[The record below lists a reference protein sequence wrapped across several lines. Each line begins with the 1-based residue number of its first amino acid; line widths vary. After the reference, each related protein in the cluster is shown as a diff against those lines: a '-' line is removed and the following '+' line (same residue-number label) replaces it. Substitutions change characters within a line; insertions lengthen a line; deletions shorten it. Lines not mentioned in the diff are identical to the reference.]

1 MQHANANIRH
11 LAHGAAA
18 LLALLL
24 AAAISILPLTSG
36 QAHADE
42 ASPASASARWL
53 WPLDAQVDVGFFIAV
68 VDEDTASYPQNEEE
82 LQQILT
88 GVYSPGIYIDDAFD
102 ASDFA
107 AYGGDLYDQE
117 LYDLSGASINERI
130 LIFPTDDQIA
140 AACTQEGI
148 DFDPETQTVVW
159 YVVKSA
165 LSTWDTVWHIDGL
178 LVPKAI
184 APDPDEPVDPDP
196 EPDPEPEPEPDPEPE
211 PEPDPDPDP
220 DDPDEPVEPE
230 PEPDPDEPVEPEPEP
245 DPEPDPDPDE
255 PSNPDDPDTPAG
267 PDPDDPT
274 EPDDPEVPVDP
285 EPEPDPDPVPDDP
298 DDPQPDDPG
307 SSEDPD
313 DSVVP
318 DDPDV
323 PAEDPSPSDPD
334 DPSAEDPGDTPIPGD
349 EGSTAAGGQGGPS
362 GGAAAEAPSQTQG
375 GGIAGH
381 ASGQA
386 LTPLSTAPA
395 AMNAPASAAD
405 EPSSVDEDGPATEVI
420 EDVETPLQALS
431 GLSDNV
437 LSGGVAASQSSL
449 SESASTALRVAGAV
463 GLAGVAAGAVALN
476 IAMAHAGNALSSLD
490 SRLRDR
496 GKGRRR

>member
-24 AAAISILPLTSG
+24 AAAISILPLASA

-196 EPDPEPEPEPDPEPE
+196 
-211 PEPDPDPDP
+211 
-220 DDPDEPVEPE
+220 
-230 PEPDPDEPVEPEPEP
+230 
-245 DPEPDPDPDE
+245 
-255 PSNPDDPDTPAG
+255 DDPDTPAG

-274 EPDDPEVPVDP
+274 VPDDPEAPV
-285 EPEPDPDPVPDDP
+285 DPDPVPDDP

-334 DPSAEDPGDTPIPGD
+334 DPSAEDPGDTGIPGD
-349 EGSTAAGGQGGPS
+349 EGSTAS
-362 GGAAAEAPSQTQG
+362 GSQSGSSVGAAAEAPSQTQDG
-375 GGIAGH
+375 GAAGH

-386 LTPLSTAPA
+386 VTPLSTAPA
-395 AMNAPASAAD
+395 ATDAPASAAG
-405 EPSSVDEDGPATEVI
+405 ESPTAAENGPATEVI
-420 EDVETPLQALS
+420 EDAETPLQALS

-437 LSGGVAASQSSL
+437 LSGGVAAPQSSL
-449 SESASTALRVAGAV
+449 SESASTALHVAGAV

-476 IAMAHAGNALSSLD
+476 IAMAQAGNALSSLD

>member
-184 APDPDEPVDPDP
+184 APDPDEP
-196 EPDPEPEPEPDPEPE
+196 
-211 PEPDPDPDP
+211 
-220 DDPDEPVEPE
+220 
-230 PEPDPDEPVEPEPEP
+230 
-245 DPEPDPDPDE
+245 
-255 PSNPDDPDTPAG
+255 SNPDDPDTPAG

-274 EPDDPEVPVDP
+274 VPDDPEAPV
-285 EPEPDPDPVPDDP
+285 DPDPVPDDP

-334 DPSAEDPGDTPIPGD
+334 DPSAEDPGDTSIPGD
-349 EGSTAAGGQGGPS
+349 GGSTAAGCQDGPS

-386 LTPLSTAPA
+386 LTSLPTAPA
-395 AMNAPASAAD
+395 ATNAPASAAA

-420 EDVETPLQALS
+420 EDAETPLQALS

-437 LSGGVAASQSSL
+437 LSGGVAAPQSSL
-449 SESASTALRVAGAV
+449 SESASTALRVTGAV
-463 GLAGVAAGAVALN
+463 GLAGVAAGVVALN
-476 IAMAHAGNALSSLD
+476 IAMAQAGNALSSLD

>member
-24 AAAISILPLTSG
+24 AAAISILPLASA

-42 ASPASASARWL
+42 ASPASASTRWL
-53 WPLDAQVDVGFFIAV
+53 WPFDAQVDVGFFIAV

-140 AACTQEGI
+140 AACAQEGI

-184 APDPDEPVDPDP
+184 APDPDEP
-196 EPDPEPEPEPDPEPE
+196 
-211 PEPDPDPDP
+211 
-220 DDPDEPVEPE
+220 
-230 PEPDPDEPVEPEPEP
+230 
-245 DPEPDPDPDE
+245 
-255 PSNPDDPDTPAG
+255 AG

-274 EPDDPEVPVDP
+274 VPDDPEAPV
-285 EPEPDPDPVPDDP
+285 DPDPVPDDP

-334 DPSAEDPGDTPIPGD
+334 DPSAEDPGDTSIPGD
-349 EGSTAAGGQGGPS
+349 GGSTAAGGQDGPS

-386 LTPLSTAPA
+386 LTSLPTAPA
-395 AMNAPASAAD
+395 AANTPAFAAA

-420 EDVETPLQALS
+420 EDAETPLQALS

-437 LSGGVAASQSSL
+437 LSGGVAAPQSSL

-463 GLAGVAAGAVALN
+463 GLAGVAAGVVALN
-476 IAMAHAGNALSSLD
+476 IAMAQAGNALSSLD

>member
-24 AAAISILPLTSG
+24 AAAISILPLTSA

-68 VDEDTASYPQNEEE
+68 VDEGTASYPQNEEE

-140 AACTQEGI
+140 AACAQEGI

-184 APDPDEPVDPDP
+184 APDPDEPSNPDN
-196 EPDPEPEPEPDPEPE
+196 PDTPA
-211 PEPDPDPDP
+211 
-220 DDPDEPVEPE
+220 
-230 PEPDPDEPVEPEPEP
+230 
-245 DPEPDPDPDE
+245 DPDPDE
-255 PSNPDDPDTPAG
+255 PSNPDDPDTPADPDPDDPDTPAG

-274 EPDDPEVPVDP
+274 VPDDPEAPVDP

-334 DPSAEDPGDTPIPGD
+334 DPSAEDSGDTSIPGD
-349 EGSTAAGGQGGPS
+349 GGSTAAGGQGGPS
-362 GGAAAEAPSQTQG
+362 GGAAAKAPSQTQG

-386 LTPLSTAPA
+386 LTSLPTAA
-395 AMNAPASAAD
+395 AATNAPASAAA

-420 EDVETPLQALS
+420 EDAETPLQALS

-437 LSGGVAASQSSL
+437 LSGGVAAPQSSL
-449 SESASTALRVAGAV
+449 SESASTALRVTGAV
-463 GLAGVAAGAVALN
+463 GLAGVAAGVVALN
-476 IAMAHAGNALSSLD
+476 IAMAQAGNALSSLD

>member
-18 LLALLL
+18 LLALLV

-196 EPDPEPEPEPDPEPE
+196 DDPDTPAG
-211 PEPDPDPDP
+211 PDPDDPTNP
-220 DDPDEPVEPE
+220 DDPDEPSNPE
-230 PEPDPDEPVEPEPEP
+230 DPDTPAGP
-245 DPEPDPDPDE
+245 D
-255 PSNPDDPDTPAG
+255 PDDPDTPAG

-274 EPDDPEVPVDP
+274 VPDDPEAPV
-285 EPEPDPDPVPDDP
+285 DPDPVPDDP

-323 PAEDPSPSDPD
+323 PAEDPSPSDPN
-334 DPSAEDPGDTPIPGD
+334 DPSAEDPGDTSIPGD
-349 EGSTAAGGQGGPS
+349 GGSTAAGGQDGPS

-386 LTPLSTAPA
+386 LTSLPTAPA
-395 AMNAPASAAD
+395 ATNAPASAAA

-420 EDVETPLQALS
+420 EDAETPLQALS

-437 LSGGVAASQSSL
+437 LSGGVAAPQSSL
-449 SESASTALRVAGAV
+449 SESASTALRVTGAV
-463 GLAGVAAGAVALN
+463 GLAGVAAGVVALN
-476 IAMAHAGNALSSLD
+476 IAMAQAGNALSSLD

>member
-196 EPDPEPEPEPDPEPE
+196 
-211 PEPDPDPDP
+211 
-220 DDPDEPVEPE
+220 
-230 PEPDPDEPVEPEPEP
+230 
-245 DPEPDPDPDE
+245 
-255 PSNPDDPDTPAG
+255 DDPDTPAG

-274 EPDDPEVPVDP
+274 VPDDPEAPV
-285 EPEPDPDPVPDDP
+285 DPDPVPDDP

-334 DPSAEDPGDTPIPGD
+334 DPSAEDPGDTSIPGD
-349 EGSTAAGGQGGPS
+349 GGSTAAGGQDGPS

-386 LTPLSTAPA
+386 LTSLPTAPA
-395 AMNAPASAAD
+395 ATNAPASAAA

-420 EDVETPLQALS
+420 EDAETPLQALS

-437 LSGGVAASQSSL
+437 LSGGVAAPQSSL
-449 SESASTALRVAGAV
+449 SESASTALRVTGAV
-463 GLAGVAAGAVALN
+463 GLAGVAAGVVALN
-476 IAMAHAGNALSSLD
+476 IAMAQAGNALSSLD

>member
-24 AAAISILPLTSG
+24 AAAISILPLTSA

-196 EPDPEPEPEPDPEPE
+196 
-211 PEPDPDPDP
+211 
-220 DDPDEPVEPE
+220 
-230 PEPDPDEPVEPEPEP
+230 
-245 DPEPDPDPDE
+245 
-255 PSNPDDPDTPAG
+255 DDPDTPAG

-274 EPDDPEVPVDP
+274 VPDDPEAPV
-285 EPEPDPDPVPDDP
+285 DPDPVPDDP

-334 DPSAEDPGDTPIPGD
+334 DPSAEDSGDTSIPGD
-349 EGSTAAGGQGGPS
+349 GGSTAAGGQDGPS

-386 LTPLSTAPA
+386 LTSLPTAPA
-395 AMNAPASAAD
+395 ATNAPASAAA

-420 EDVETPLQALS
+420 EDAETPLQALS

-437 LSGGVAASQSSL
+437 LSGGVAAPQSSL
-449 SESASTALRVAGAV
+449 SESASTALRVTGAV

-476 IAMAHAGNALSSLD
+476 IAMAQAGNALSSLD

>member
-196 EPDPEPEPEPDPEPE
+196 D
-211 PEPDPDPDP
+211 DPDTPAGPDP
-220 DDPDEPVEPE
+220 DDPTN
-230 PEPDPDEPVEPEPEP
+230 PD
-245 DPEPDPDPDE
+245 DPDE

-274 EPDDPEVPVDP
+274 VPDDPEAPV
-285 EPEPDPDPVPDDP
+285 DPDPVPDDP

-334 DPSAEDPGDTPIPGD
+334 DPSAEDPGDTSIPGD
-349 EGSTAAGGQGGPS
+349 GGSTAAGGQDGPS

-386 LTPLSTAPA
+386 LTSLPTAPA
-395 AMNAPASAAD
+395 ATNAPASAAA

-420 EDVETPLQALS
+420 EDAETPLQALS

-437 LSGGVAASQSSL
+437 LSGGVAAPQSSL
-449 SESASTALRVAGAV
+449 SESASTALRVTGAV
-463 GLAGVAAGAVALN
+463 GLAGVAAGVVALN
-476 IAMAHAGNALSSLD
+476 IAMAQAGNALSSLD

>member
-184 APDPDEPVDPDP
+184 APDPDEP
-196 EPDPEPEPEPDPEPE
+196 
-211 PEPDPDPDP
+211 
-220 DDPDEPVEPE
+220 
-230 PEPDPDEPVEPEPEP
+230 
-245 DPEPDPDPDE
+245 
-255 PSNPDDPDTPAG
+255 SNPDDPDTPAG

-274 EPDDPEVPVDP
+274 VPDDPEAPVDP
-285 EPEPDPDPVPDDP
+285 DPAPDDPDDPQPDDPEAPVDPDPVPDDP

-334 DPSAEDPGDTPIPGD
+334 DPSAEDPGDTSIPGD
-349 EGSTAAGGQGGPS
+349 GGSTAAGGQDGPS

-386 LTPLSTAPA
+386 LTSLPTAPA
-395 AMNAPASAAD
+395 ATNAPASAAA

-420 EDVETPLQALS
+420 EDAETPLQALS

-437 LSGGVAASQSSL
+437 LSGGVAAPQSSL
-449 SESASTALRVAGAV
+449 SESASTALRVTGAV
-463 GLAGVAAGAVALN
+463 GLAGVAAGVVALN
-476 IAMAHAGNALSSLD
+476 IAMAQAGNALSSLD

>member
-24 AAAISILPLTSG
+24 AAAISILPLASA

-68 VDEDTASYPQNEEE
+68 VDEGTASYPQNEEE

-140 AACTQEGI
+140 AACAQEGI

-184 APDPDEPVDPDP
+184 APDPDEP
-196 EPDPEPEPEPDPEPE
+196 
-211 PEPDPDPDP
+211 
-220 DDPDEPVEPE
+220 
-230 PEPDPDEPVEPEPEP
+230 
-245 DPEPDPDPDE
+245 
-255 PSNPDDPDTPAG
+255 SNPDDPDTPAG

-274 EPDDPEVPVDP
+274 VPDDPEAPVDP

-323 PAEDPSPSDPD
+323 PAEDPSPS
-334 DPSAEDPGDTPIPGD
+334 DPGDTPIPGD

-420 EDVETPLQALS
+420 EDAETPLQALS

-437 LSGGVAASQSSL
+437 LSGGVAAPQSSL

-463 GLAGVAAGAVALN
+463 GLAGVAAGAVAFN

>member
-24 AAAISILPLTSG
+24 AAAISILPLTSA

-140 AACTQEGI
+140 AACAQEGI

-184 APDPDEPVDPDP
+184 APDPDEP
-196 EPDPEPEPEPDPEPE
+196 
-211 PEPDPDPDP
+211 
-220 DDPDEPVEPE
+220 
-230 PEPDPDEPVEPEPEP
+230 
-245 DPEPDPDPDE
+245 
-255 PSNPDDPDTPAG
+255 SNPDDPDTPADPDPDDPDMPAG

-274 EPDDPEVPVDP
+274 VPDDPEAPVDP
-285 EPEPDPDPVPDDP
+285 DPAPDDPDDPQPDDPGASEDPDPVPDDP

-334 DPSAEDPGDTPIPGD
+334 DPSAEDPGDTSIPGD
-349 EGSTAAGGQGGPS
+349 GGSTAAGGQDGPS

-386 LTPLSTAPA
+386 LTSLPTAPA
-395 AMNAPASAAD
+395 ATNAPASAAA

-420 EDVETPLQALS
+420 EDAETPLQALS

-437 LSGGVAASQSSL
+437 LSGGVAAPQSSL
-449 SESASTALRVAGAV
+449 SESASTALRVTGAV
-463 GLAGVAAGAVALN
+463 GLAGVAAGVVALN
-476 IAMAHAGNALSSLD
+476 IAMAQAGNALSSLD

>member
-24 AAAISILPLTSG
+24 AAAISILPLASA

-53 WPLDAQVDVGFFIAV
+53 WPFDAQVDVGFFIAV

-140 AACTQEGI
+140 AACAQEGI

-184 APDPDEPVDPDP
+184 VPDPDE
-196 EPDPEPEPEPDPEPE
+196 
-211 PEPDPDPDP
+211 
-220 DDPDEPVEPE
+220 
-230 PEPDPDEPVEPEPEP
+230 
-245 DPEPDPDPDE
+245 
-255 PSNPDDPDTPAG
+255 PAG

-274 EPDDPEVPVDP
+274 VPDDPEAPVDP
-285 EPEPDPDPVPDDP
+285 DPAPDDP

-307 SSEDPD
+307 ASEDPD

-318 DDPDV
+318 DEPDV

-334 DPSAEDPGDTPIPGD
+334 DPSAEDPGDTSIPGD
-349 EGSTAAGGQGGPS
+349 GGSTAAGGQSGPS

-395 AMNAPASAAD
+395 ATNAPASAAA

-420 EDVETPLQALS
+420 EDAETPLQALS

-437 LSGGVAASQSSL
+437 LPGGVAAPQSSL

-463 GLAGVAAGAVALN
+463 GLAGVAAGVVALN
-476 IAMAHAGNALSSLD
+476 IAMAQAGNALSSLD

>member
-24 AAAISILPLTSG
+24 AAAISILPLTSA

-184 APDPDEPVDPDP
+184 APDPDEPT
-196 EPDPEPEPEPDPEPE
+196 
-211 PEPDPDPDP
+211 
-220 DDPDEPVEPE
+220 
-230 PEPDPDEPVEPEPEP
+230 
-245 DPEPDPDPDE
+245 
-255 PSNPDDPDTPAG
+255 NPDDPDTPAG

-274 EPDDPEVPVDP
+274 EPDDPEAPDDP
-285 EPEPDPDPVPDDP
+285 DDPQPDDPGASEDPDPVPDDP

-318 DDPDV
+318 EDPDV

-334 DPSAEDPGDTPIPGD
+334 DPSAEDPGDTSIPGD
-349 EGSTAAGGQGGPS
+349 GGSTAAGGQDGPS

-386 LTPLSTAPA
+386 LTSLPTAPA
-395 AMNAPASAAD
+395 ATNAPASAAA

-420 EDVETPLQALS
+420 EDAETPLQALS

-437 LSGGVAASQSSL
+437 LSGGVAAPQSSL
-449 SESASTALRVAGAV
+449 SESASTALRVTGAV
-463 GLAGVAAGAVALN
+463 GLAGVAAGVVALN
-476 IAMAHAGNALSSLD
+476 IAMAQAGNALSSLD

>member
-24 AAAISILPLTSG
+24 AAAISILPLTSA

-53 WPLDAQVDVGFFIAV
+53 WPLGAQVDVGFFIAV

-117 LYDLSGASINERI
+117 LYDLSGAAINERI

-196 EPDPEPEPEPDPEPE
+196 
-211 PEPDPDPDP
+211 
-220 DDPDEPVEPE
+220 
-230 PEPDPDEPVEPEPEP
+230 
-245 DPEPDPDPDE
+245 
-255 PSNPDDPDTPAG
+255 DDPDTPAG

-274 EPDDPEVPVDP
+274 VPDDPEAPV
-285 EPEPDPDPVPDDP
+285 DPDPVPDDP

-463 GLAGVAAGAVALN
+463 GLAGVAAGAVAFN

>member
-184 APDPDEPVDPDP
+184 APDPDEPSN
-196 EPDPEPEPEPDPEPE
+196 
-211 PEPDPDPDP
+211 P
-220 DDPDEPVEPE
+220 DDPDTPA
-230 PEPDPDEPVEPEPEP
+230 DPD
-245 DPEPDPDPDE
+245 
-255 PSNPDDPDTPAG
+255 PDDPDTPAG

-274 EPDDPEVPVDP
+274 VPDDPEAPV
-285 EPEPDPDPVPDDP
+285 DPDPVPDDP

-334 DPSAEDPGDTPIPGD
+334 DPSAEDPGDTSIPGD
-349 EGSTAAGGQGGPS
+349 GGSTAAGGQDGPS

-386 LTPLSTAPA
+386 RSSLPTAPA
-395 AMNAPASAAD
+395 ATNAPASAAA

-420 EDVETPLQALS
+420 EDAETPLQALS

-437 LSGGVAASQSSL
+437 LSGGVAAPQSSL
-449 SESASTALRVAGAV
+449 SESASTALRVTGAV
-463 GLAGVAAGAVALN
+463 GLAGVAAGVVALN
-476 IAMAHAGNALSSLD
+476 IAMAQAGNALSSLD

>member
-24 AAAISILPLTSG
+24 AAAISILPLASA

-53 WPLDAQVDVGFFIAV
+53 WPFDAQVDVGFFIAV
-68 VDEDTASYPQNEEE
+68 VDEGTASYPQNEEE

-140 AACTQEGI
+140 AACAQEGI

-184 APDPDEPVDPDP
+184 VPDPDE
-196 EPDPEPEPEPDPEPE
+196 
-211 PEPDPDPDP
+211 
-220 DDPDEPVEPE
+220 
-230 PEPDPDEPVEPEPEP
+230 
-245 DPEPDPDPDE
+245 
-255 PSNPDDPDTPAG
+255 PAG

-274 EPDDPEVPVDP
+274 VPDDPEAPVDP
-285 EPEPDPDPVPDDP
+285 DPAPDDP
-298 DDPQPDDPG
+298 DGPQPDDPG

-349 EGSTAAGGQGGPS
+349 GGSTAAGGQDGPS

-386 LTPLSTAPA
+386 LTSLPTAPA
-395 AMNAPASAAD
+395 ATNAPAFAAA

-420 EDVETPLQALS
+420 EDAETPLQALS

-437 LSGGVAASQSSL
+437 LSGGVAAPQSSL

-463 GLAGVAAGAVALN
+463 GLAGVAAGVVALN
-476 IAMAHAGNALSSLD
+476 IAMAQAGNALSSLD

>member
-24 AAAISILPLTSG
+24 AAAISILPLTSA

-196 EPDPEPEPEPDPEPE
+196 
-211 PEPDPDPDP
+211 
-220 DDPDEPVEPE
+220 
-230 PEPDPDEPVEPEPEP
+230 
-245 DPEPDPDPDE
+245 
-255 PSNPDDPDTPAG
+255 DDPDTPAG

-274 EPDDPEVPVDP
+274 VPDDPEAPVDP
-285 EPEPDPDPVPDDP
+285 DPAPDDPDDPQPDDPGASEDPDPVPDDP

-334 DPSAEDPGDTPIPGD
+334 DPSAEDPGDTSIPGD
-349 EGSTAAGGQGGPS
+349 GGSTAAGGQDGPS
-362 GGAAAEAPSQTQG
+362 GGVAAEAPSQTQG

-386 LTPLSTAPA
+386 LTSLPTAPA
-395 AMNAPASAAD
+395 ATNAPASAAA

-420 EDVETPLQALS
+420 EDAETPLQALS

-437 LSGGVAASQSSL
+437 LSGGVAAPQSSL
-449 SESASTALRVAGAV
+449 SESASTALRVTGAV
-463 GLAGVAAGAVALN
+463 GLAGVAAGVVALN
-476 IAMAHAGNALSSLD
+476 IAMAQAGNALSSLD

>member
-24 AAAISILPLTSG
+24 AAAISILPLTSA

-107 AYGGDLYDQE
+107 AYGGDLYD
-117 LYDLSGASINERI
+117 LSGASINERI

-196 EPDPEPEPEPDPEPE
+196 
-211 PEPDPDPDP
+211 
-220 DDPDEPVEPE
+220 
-230 PEPDPDEPVEPEPEP
+230 
-245 DPEPDPDPDE
+245 
-255 PSNPDDPDTPAG
+255 DDPDTPAG

-274 EPDDPEVPVDP
+274 VPDDPEAPV
-285 EPEPDPDPVPDDP
+285 DPDPVPDDP

-334 DPSAEDPGDTPIPGD
+334 DPSAEDPGDTSIPGD
-349 EGSTAAGGQGGPS
+349 GGSTAAGGQDGPS

-386 LTPLSTAPA
+386 LTSLPTAPA
-395 AMNAPASAAD
+395 ATNAPASAAA

-420 EDVETPLQALS
+420 EDAETPLQALS

-437 LSGGVAASQSSL
+437 LSGGVAAPQSSL
-449 SESASTALRVAGAV
+449 SESASTALRVTGAV
-463 GLAGVAAGAVALN
+463 GLAGVAAGVVALN
-476 IAMAHAGNALSSLD
+476 IAMAQAGNALSSLD

>member
-24 AAAISILPLTSG
+24 AAAISILPLTSA

-196 EPDPEPEPEPDPEPE
+196 
-211 PEPDPDPDP
+211 
-220 DDPDEPVEPE
+220 
-230 PEPDPDEPVEPEPEP
+230 
-245 DPEPDPDPDE
+245 
-255 PSNPDDPDTPAG
+255 DDPDTPAG

-274 EPDDPEVPVDP
+274 VPDDPEAPVDP
-285 EPEPDPDPVPDDP
+285 DPAPDDP

-334 DPSAEDPGDTPIPGD
+334 DPSAEDSGDTSIPGD
-349 EGSTAAGGQGGPS
+349 GGSTAAGGQDGPS

-386 LTPLSTAPA
+386 LTSLPTAPA
-395 AMNAPASAAD
+395 ATNAPASAAA

-420 EDVETPLQALS
+420 EDAETPLQALS

-437 LSGGVAASQSSL
+437 LSGGVAAPQSSL
-449 SESASTALRVAGAV
+449 SESASTALRVTGAV

-476 IAMAHAGNALSSLD
+476 IAMAQAGNALSSLD

>member
-24 AAAISILPLTSG
+24 AAAISILPLTSA

-42 ASPASASARWL
+42 ASPASASARWP
-53 WPLDAQVDVGFFIAV
+53 WPFDAEVDVGFFIAV

-184 APDPDEPVDPDP
+184 APDPDEPT
-196 EPDPEPEPEPDPEPE
+196 
-211 PEPDPDPDP
+211 
-220 DDPDEPVEPE
+220 
-230 PEPDPDEPVEPEPEP
+230 
-245 DPEPDPDPDE
+245 
-255 PSNPDDPDTPAG
+255 NPDDPDTPAG

-274 EPDDPEVPVDP
+274 EPDDPEAPVDP
-285 EPEPDPDPVPDDP
+285 DPAPDDPDDPQPDDPGASEDPDPEPGDP

-334 DPSAEDPGDTPIPGD
+334 DPSAEDPGDTSIPGD
-349 EGSTAAGGQGGPS
+349 GGSTAAGGQDGPS

-386 LTPLSTAPA
+386 LTSLPTAPA
-395 AMNAPASAAD
+395 ATNAPASAAA

-420 EDVETPLQALS
+420 EDAETPLQALS

-437 LSGGVAASQSSL
+437 LSGGVAAPQSSL
-449 SESASTALRVAGAV
+449 SESASTALRVTGAV
-463 GLAGVAAGAVALN
+463 GLAGVAAGVVALN
-476 IAMAHAGNALSSLD
+476 IAMAQAGNALSSLD

>member
-24 AAAISILPLTSG
+24 AAAISILPLTSA

-42 ASPASASARWL
+42 ASPASASARWP
-53 WPLDAQVDVGFFIAV
+53 WPFDAQVDVGFFIAV

-140 AACTQEGI
+140 AACAQEGI

-184 APDPDEPVDPDP
+184 APDPDKPVDPD
-196 EPDPEPEPEPDPEPE
+196 
-211 PEPDPDPDP
+211 
-220 DDPDEPVEPE
+220 
-230 PEPDPDEPVEPEPEP
+230 
-245 DPEPDPDPDE
+245 
-255 PSNPDDPDTPAG
+255 PDDPDTPAG

-274 EPDDPEVPVDP
+274 VPDDPEAPVDP
-285 EPEPDPDPVPDDP
+285 DPAPDDP
-298 DDPQPDDPG
+298 DGPQPDDPG

-318 DDPDV
+318 DDPDI
-323 PAEDPSPSDPD
+323 PAEDSSPSDPD
-334 DPSAEDPGDTPIPGD
+334 DPSAEDPGDTSIPGD
-349 EGSTAAGGQGGPS
+349 GGSTAAGGQDGPS

-386 LTPLSTAPA
+386 LTSLPTAPA
-395 AMNAPASAAD
+395 ATNAPASAAA

-420 EDVETPLQALS
+420 EDAETPLQALS

-437 LSGGVAASQSSL
+437 LSGGVAAPQSSL

-463 GLAGVAAGAVALN
+463 GLAGVAAGVVALN
-476 IAMAHAGNALSSLD
+476 IAMAQAGNALSSLD

>member
-24 AAAISILPLTSG
+24 AAAISILPLTSA

-184 APDPDEPVDPDP
+184 APDPDEPSN
-196 EPDPEPEPEPDPEPE
+196 
-211 PEPDPDPDP
+211 P
-220 DDPDEPVEPE
+220 DDPDTPA
-230 PEPDPDEPVEPEPEP
+230 DPD
-245 DPEPDPDPDE
+245 
-255 PSNPDDPDTPAG
+255 PDDPDTPAG

-274 EPDDPEVPVDP
+274 VPDDPEAPV
-285 EPEPDPDPVPDDP
+285 DPDPVPDDP

-349 EGSTAAGGQGGPS
+349 EGSTAAGGQDGPS

-386 LTPLSTAPA
+386 LTSLPTAPA
-395 AMNAPASAAD
+395 ATNAPASAAA

-420 EDVETPLQALS
+420 EDAETPLQALS

-437 LSGGVAASQSSL
+437 LSGGVAAPQSSL
-449 SESASTALRVAGAV
+449 SESASTALRVTGAV
-463 GLAGVAAGAVALN
+463 GLAGVAAGVVALN
-476 IAMAHAGNALSSLD
+476 IAMAQAGNALSSLD

>member
-24 AAAISILPLTSG
+24 AAAISILPLTSA

-184 APDPDEPVDPDP
+184 APDPDEPVDPTD
-196 EPDPEPEPEPDPEPE
+196 
-211 PEPDPDPDP
+211 
-220 DDPDEPVEPE
+220 
-230 PEPDPDEPVEPEPEP
+230 
-245 DPEPDPDPDE
+245 
-255 PSNPDDPDTPAG
+255 
-267 PDPDDPT
+267 
-274 EPDDPEVPVDP
+274 
-285 EPEPDPDPVPDDP
+285 PDDP
-298 DDPQPDDPG
+298 DDPENPVNP
-307 SSEDPD
+307 EDPD
-313 DSVVP
+313 DP
-318 DDPDV
+318 DDKESQKSSSESHSDKDAHLASAGDGLPL
-323 PAEDPSPSDPD
+323 PAFTVLFSFV
-334 DPSAEDPGDTPIPGD
+334 
-349 EGSTAAGGQGGPS
+349 
-362 GGAAAEAPSQTQG
+362 
-375 GGIAGH
+375 GIA
-381 ASGQA
+381 
-386 LTPLSTAPA
+386 LLLLSPQR
-395 AMNAPASAAD
+395 NA
-405 EPSSVDEDGPATEVI
+405 
-420 EDVETPLQALS
+420 
-431 GLSDNV
+431 
-437 LSGGVAASQSSL
+437 
-449 SESASTALRVAGAV
+449 
-463 GLAGVAAGAVALN
+463 
-476 IAMAHAGNALSSLD
+476 
-490 SRLRDR
+490 
-496 GKGRRR
+496 

>member
-24 AAAISILPLTSG
+24 AAAISILPLASA

-53 WPLDAQVDVGFFIAV
+53 WPFDAQVDVGFFIAV
-68 VDEDTASYPQNEEE
+68 VDEDTASYPQTEEE

-140 AACTQEGI
+140 AACAQEGI

-184 APDPDEPVDPDP
+184 VPDPDEPVDPD
-196 EPDPEPEPEPDPEPE
+196 
-211 PEPDPDPDP
+211 
-220 DDPDEPVEPE
+220 
-230 PEPDPDEPVEPEPEP
+230 
-245 DPEPDPDPDE
+245 
-255 PSNPDDPDTPAG
+255 PDDPDTPAG

-274 EPDDPEVPVDP
+274 VPDDPEAPVDP
-285 EPEPDPDPVPDDP
+285 DPAPDDP
-298 DDPQPDDPG
+298 DGPQPDDPG

-318 DDPDV
+318 DDPDI
-323 PAEDPSPSDPD
+323 PAEDSSPSDPD

-349 EGSTAAGGQGGPS
+349 GGSTAAGGQDGPS

-386 LTPLSTAPA
+386 RSSLPTAPA
-395 AMNAPASAAD
+395 ATNAPASAAA

-420 EDVETPLQALS
+420 EDAETPLQALS

-437 LSGGVAASQSSL
+437 LSGGVAAPQSSL

-463 GLAGVAAGAVALN
+463 GLAGVAAGVVALN
-476 IAMAHAGNALSSLD
+476 IAMAQAGNALSSLD

>member
-11 LAHGAAA
+11 FAHGAAA

-24 AAAISILPLTSG
+24 AAAISILPLASA

-53 WPLDAQVDVGFFIAV
+53 WPFDAQVDVGFFIAV

-140 AACTQEGI
+140 AACAQEGI

-184 APDPDEPVDPDP
+184 VPDPDEPVDPD
-196 EPDPEPEPEPDPEPE
+196 
-211 PEPDPDPDP
+211 
-220 DDPDEPVEPE
+220 
-230 PEPDPDEPVEPEPEP
+230 
-245 DPEPDPDPDE
+245 
-255 PSNPDDPDTPAG
+255 PDDPDTPAG

-274 EPDDPEVPVDP
+274 VPDDPEAPV
-285 EPEPDPDPVPDDP
+285 DPDPVPDDP

-334 DPSAEDPGDTPIPGD
+334 DPSAEDSGDTSIPGD
-349 EGSTAAGGQGGPS
+349 GGSTAAGGQDGPS

-386 LTPLSTAPA
+386 LTSLPTAPA
-395 AMNAPASAAD
+395 ATNAPASAAA

-420 EDVETPLQALS
+420 EDAETPLQALS

-437 LSGGVAASQSSL
+437 LSGGVAAPQSSL

-463 GLAGVAAGAVALN
+463 GLAGVAAGVVALN
-476 IAMAHAGNALSSLD
+476 IAMAQAGNALSSLD

>member
-24 AAAISILPLTSG
+24 AAAISILPLTSA

-53 WPLDAQVDVGFFIAV
+53 WPFDAQVDVGFFIAV

-130 LIFPTDDQIA
+130 LIFPTDDQIV

-196 EPDPEPEPEPDPEPE
+196 
-211 PEPDPDPDP
+211 
-220 DDPDEPVEPE
+220 
-230 PEPDPDEPVEPEPEP
+230 
-245 DPEPDPDPDE
+245 
-255 PSNPDDPDTPAG
+255 DDPDTPAG

-274 EPDDPEVPVDP
+274 MPDDPEAPV
-285 EPEPDPDPVPDDP
+285 DPDPVPDDP

-420 EDVETPLQALS
+420 EDAETPLQALS

-437 LSGGVAASQSSL
+437 LSGGVAAPQSSL

-463 GLAGVAAGAVALN
+463 GLAGVAAGAVAFN

>member
-24 AAAISILPLTSG
+24 AAAISILPLTSA

-184 APDPDEPVDPDP
+184 APDPDEPSN
-196 EPDPEPEPEPDPEPE
+196 
-211 PEPDPDPDP
+211 P
-220 DDPDEPVEPE
+220 DDPDEPV
-230 PEPDPDEPVEPEPEP
+230 DPD
-245 DPEPDPDPDE
+245 
-255 PSNPDDPDTPAG
+255 PDDPDTPAG

-274 EPDDPEVPVDP
+274 VPDDPEAPV
-285 EPEPDPDPVPDDP
+285 DPDPVPDDP

-334 DPSAEDPGDTPIPGD
+334 DPSAEDSGDTSIPGD
-349 EGSTAAGGQGGPS
+349 GGSTAAGGQDGPS

-395 AMNAPASAAD
+395 AMNAPAPAAD

-420 EDVETPLQALS
+420 EDAETPLQALS

-437 LSGGVAASQSSL
+437 LSGGVAAPQSSL

-463 GLAGVAAGAVALN
+463 GLAGVAAGAVAFN

>member
-11 LAHGAAA
+11 LAYGAAA

-196 EPDPEPEPEPDPEPE
+196 
-211 PEPDPDPDP
+211 
-220 DDPDEPVEPE
+220 
-230 PEPDPDEPVEPEPEP
+230 
-245 DPEPDPDPDE
+245 
-255 PSNPDDPDTPAG
+255 DDPDTPAG

-274 EPDDPEVPVDP
+274 VPDDPEAPV
-285 EPEPDPDPVPDDP
+285 DPDPVPDDP

-334 DPSAEDPGDTPIPGD
+334 DPSAEDPGDTSIPGD
-349 EGSTAAGGQGGPS
+349 GGSTAAGGQDGPS

-386 LTPLSTAPA
+386 LTSLPTAPA
-395 AMNAPASAAD
+395 ATNAPASAAA

-420 EDVETPLQALS
+420 EDAETPLQALS

-437 LSGGVAASQSSL
+437 LSGGVAAPQSSL
-449 SESASTALRVAGAV
+449 SESASTALRVTGAV
-463 GLAGVAAGAVALN
+463 GLAGVAAGVVALN
-476 IAMAHAGNALSSLD
+476 IAMAQAGNALSSLD

>member
-24 AAAISILPLTSG
+24 AAAISILPLASA

-53 WPLDAQVDVGFFIAV
+53 WPFDAQVDVGFFIAV

-140 AACTQEGI
+140 AACAQEGI

-184 APDPDEPVDPDP
+184 VP
-196 EPDPEPEPEPDPEPE
+196 
-211 PEPDPDPDP
+211 
-220 DDPDEPVEPE
+220 
-230 PEPDPDEPVEPEPEP
+230 
-245 DPEPDPDPDE
+245 
-255 PSNPDDPDTPAG
+255 DPDTPAG

-274 EPDDPEVPVDP
+274 VPDDPEAPVDP
-285 EPEPDPDPVPDDP
+285 DPAPDDP

-334 DPSAEDPGDTPIPGD
+334 DPSAEDPGDTSIPGD
-349 EGSTAAGGQGGPS
+349 GGSTAAGGQDGPS

-386 LTPLSTAPA
+386 RSSLPTAPA
-395 AMNAPASAAD
+395 ATNAPASAAA

-420 EDVETPLQALS
+420 EDAETPLQALS

-437 LSGGVAASQSSL
+437 LSGGVAAPQSSL

-463 GLAGVAAGAVALN
+463 GLAGVAAGVVALN
-476 IAMAHAGNALSSLD
+476 IAMAQAGNALSSLD

>member
-196 EPDPEPEPEPDPEPE
+196 
-211 PEPDPDPDP
+211 
-220 DDPDEPVEPE
+220 
-230 PEPDPDEPVEPEPEP
+230 
-245 DPEPDPDPDE
+245 
-255 PSNPDDPDTPAG
+255 DDPDTPAG

-274 EPDDPEVPVDP
+274 VPDDPEAPV
-285 EPEPDPDPVPDDP
+285 DPDPVPDDP

-334 DPSAEDPGDTPIPGD
+334 DPSAEDPGDTSIPGD
-349 EGSTAAGGQGGPS
+349 GGSTAAGGQDGPS

-386 LTPLSTAPA
+386 LTSLPTAPA
-395 AMNAPASAAD
+395 ATNAPASAAA

-420 EDVETPLQALS
+420 EDAETPLQALS

-437 LSGGVAASQSSL
+437 LSGDVAAPQSSL
-449 SESASTALRVAGAV
+449 SESASTALRITGAV
-463 GLAGVAAGAVALN
+463 GLAGVAAGVVALN
-476 IAMAHAGNALSSLD
+476 IAMAQAGNALSSLD

>member
-68 VDEDTASYPQNEEE
+68 VGEDTASYPQNEEE

-184 APDPDEPVDPDP
+184 APDPDEPT
-196 EPDPEPEPEPDPEPE
+196 
-211 PEPDPDPDP
+211 
-220 DDPDEPVEPE
+220 
-230 PEPDPDEPVEPEPEP
+230 
-245 DPEPDPDPDE
+245 
-255 PSNPDDPDTPAG
+255 NPDDPDTPAG

-274 EPDDPEVPVDP
+274 EPDDPEAPVDP
-285 EPEPDPDPVPDDP
+285 DPAPDDPDDPQPDDPGASEDPDPVPDDP

-334 DPSAEDPGDTPIPGD
+334 DPSAEDPGDTSIPGD
-349 EGSTAAGGQGGPS
+349 GGSTAAGGQDGPS

-386 LTPLSTAPA
+386 LTSLPTAPA
-395 AMNAPASAAD
+395 ATNAPASAAA

-420 EDVETPLQALS
+420 EDAETPLQALS

-437 LSGGVAASQSSL
+437 LSGGVAAPQSSL
-449 SESASTALRVAGAV
+449 SESASTALRVTGAV
-463 GLAGVAAGAVALN
+463 GLAGVAAGVVALN
-476 IAMAHAGNALSSLD
+476 IAMAQAGNALSSLD